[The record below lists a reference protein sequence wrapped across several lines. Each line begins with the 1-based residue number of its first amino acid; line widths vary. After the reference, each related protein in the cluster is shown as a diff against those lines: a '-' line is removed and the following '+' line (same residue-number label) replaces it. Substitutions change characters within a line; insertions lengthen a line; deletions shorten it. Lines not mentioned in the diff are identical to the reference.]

1 MRVNVN
7 ISDMVLNVSPYSIGI
22 VSKSVQTFLA
32 SFNKTDPNTEDAISA
47 RESASFIFQVTGYTY
62 FIVKKLLMISKAQII
77 LHRIFH

>member
-47 RESASFIFQVTGYTY
+47 RESASFIFQVCYTY
-62 FIVKKLLMISKAQII
+62 FIVKKLVMISKPLFI
-77 LHRIFH
+77 LHGIFH

>member
-47 RESASFIFQVTGYTY
+47 RESASFIFQVCYTY

>member
-47 RESASFIFQVTGYTY
+47 RESASFIFQVCYTY
-62 FIVKKLLMISKAQII
+62 FIVKNFS
-77 LHRIFH
+77 

>member
-47 RESASFIFQVTGYTY
+47 RESASFIFQVCYTH
-62 FIVKKLLMISKAQII
+62 FIVKKLLMISEALL